1 MKPLTFF
8 LFTLFI
14 CNQSFAQ
21 NGYFKKTN
29 TNHTFIDEIL
39 EENGKAL
46 DNDWDFYWK
55 KLLEPGEFK
64 DKLPDAKISLVDWTI
79 FKDKNNKHFSSLGYA
94 TYRKVITLKKDN
106 ENIAMY
112 VPRIIGAYKLWING
126 KLVKQLGKVGTTASE
141 TLHRRFTQIIPLSN
155 KENKYEI
162 VIQVANFYNKKGGI
176 TEPIYIGNSDKI
188 YHKKNI
194 QHTTDMIFI
203 GSLGFTGV
211 LFLLFF
217 FFFWNK
223 DKAILYFSI
232 VCIAMAYHTMN
243 DRYAPLALLFD
254 DLSWVFITKLE
265 YLASH
270 LVGIFGSLFM
280 VNVIPKYVSKYY
292 KKIIVSSILICSLL
306 VVSLPAPYFTYLI
319 HPFLIIMLLNL
330 SYGLFTIIKAIK
342 NKVSSSVL
350 LLVSILSAIV
360 IFSLHVIFFFYDNQ
374 MALIYVKYGYTIV
387 FIFISLLLMQRFS
400 KLFFELEKSKNIVVS
415 QKLELANINV
425 NLNDTIN
432 QLENSNAELDD
443 FNHIVSHDLKSPL
456 ISVQSLTKMI
466 EKDLDKSSNERT
478 KKHLTYLK
486 DAVKKMNDSINGLL
500 EYSKATRENKTVE
513 KFKINALLE
522 TITDY
527 ERNNSKTVIQLPK
540 NNMVIFANK
549 IELEHVFQNLISNSI
564 KYNDKKK
571 SIIKIFAE
579 ETSGFYT
586 FTVSDN
592 GPGIDEKYHKKIFKI
607 FNKLEENKKDNSTG
621 IGLAIVKNLVSKNN
635 GKITVKSKLG
645 EGLSI
650 SFTWKKHN

>member
-1 MKPLTFF
+1 MRPLTFF
-8 LFTLFI
+8 LFALFT
-14 CNQSFAQ
+14 CNHFFAL
-21 NGYFKKTN
+21 NTYFIKSN
-29 TNHTFIDEIL
+29 TNKIFIHEFI

-46 DNDWDFYWK
+46 DNDWDFYWN
-55 KLLEPGEFK
+55 KLIPPGGFK
-64 DKLPDAKISLVDWTI
+64 NKLPDAKVSLKDWTI
-79 FKDKNNKHFSSLGYA
+79 FKDTNNNHFSSLGYA
-94 TYRKVITLKKDN
+94 TYRKVITLNSSD
-106 ENIAMY
+106 ENIALY

-141 TLHRRFTQIIPLSN
+141 TLHRRFTQIIPLN
-155 KENKYEI
+155 NRENKYEI
-162 VIQVANFYNKKGGI
+162 VFQVANFYNKKGGI
-176 TEPIYIGNSDKI
+176 SEPIYIGNSDKI

-211 LFLLFF
+211 LFLLFY

-223 DKAILYFSI
+223 DKAVLYFSI

-254 DLSWVFITKLE
+254 DLSWIFITKLE

-270 LVGIFGSLFM
+270 IVGVYGSLFLST
-280 VNVIPKYVSKYY
+280 ILSKFISKYY
-292 KKIIVSSILICSLL
+292 NKIFITLISICSFL
-306 VVSLPAPYFTYLI
+306 VIILPIPYFTYLI
-319 HPFLIIMLLNL
+319 FPFLIIMLLNL
-330 SYGLFTIIKAIK
+330 AYAFFIIIKAIK
-342 NKVSSSVL
+342 NKASSSIL
-350 LLVSILSAIV
+350 LLASILSAIL
-360 IFSLHVIFFFYDNQ
+360 IFSLHVIFFIYENQ

-400 KLFFELEKSKNIVVS
+400 KLFFELEKSKNIVIS

-425 NLNDTIN
+425 NLNETIN

-456 ISVQSLTKMI
+456 ISVQSLTKII

-500 EYSKATRENKTVE
+500 EYSKATRENKTVK
-513 KFKINALLE
+513 KFKINELLE
-522 TITDY
+522 IIPDYVKNNGKTII
-527 ERNNSKTVIQLPK
+527 ELPK
-540 NNMVIFANK
+540 NNIDIVTNK

-564 KYNDKKK
+564 KYNDKNKA
-571 SIIKIFAE
+571 IIKILAE
-579 ETSGFYT
+579 ETFGFYT

-607 FNKLEENKKDNSTG
+607 FNKLEENKKENSTG

-650 SFTWKKHN
+650 SFTWKKQN